1 MKKIIIALIS
11 ILLTFICVTFLVS
24 AIILNGDKILSSF
37 NIIDVDNTS
46 TNFNI
51 KFEKVKA
58 AEYYDIVVYNND
70 NIPIYSKTVY
80 ETKNQ
85 VDLNMLEYNLKYKLV
100 VYAYDKLGDSIA
112 VKNPYKFKYTEPTFS
127 SINDLILNNA
137 EDYKLLIDGDLS
149 KKNYKIVIYDNK
161 YKLKEEKLIS
171 NEYIID
177 KKFYQDIL
185 QKLDVQILDGLTSIS
200 KISLYNKMSPV
211 SDIIITSPANGN
223 ILDYN
228 DVIFTYNG
236 GDNATNYVV
245 EIYNGDQKIKET
257 TVKKNR
263 CVISSELFKK
273 AEKYNIIIKALYKDY
288 EEYTKSANVEFQMN
302 EKETLK
308 PVYINTYHKY
318 VKSGSYIYLNNP
330 NQEGTIFYTID
341 DSDPVVNGI
350 KYNKPLIVKK
360 NITLKTVIMEPKMNN
375 SIVNEFEINIGS
387 KDSYSV
393 YLSPSNQ
400 DMNFGVNSVGY
411 SNEQFE
417 MNDLTNY
424 IEKRLKN
431 YNVKVYRNS
440 PYGNIN
446 LWTADSRYY
455 GVDLHLAIHSN
466 ASPNHDIFGIE
477 TWIHEQSSKTYSLA
491 NLIQDSLINIYY
503 SEEEGFNRGVKYA
516 NGAMG
521 EVNELAVPFGILLE
535 IAHHD
540 NEKDAAWIMQ
550 NKELIGNTIADT
562 ILKYF
567 GLL

>member
-11 ILLTFICVTFLVS
+11 ILFTFIGVTFLVS
-24 AIILNGDKILSSF
+24 AFILNGGKILSSF
-37 NIIDVDNTS
+37 NIIDVENVS
-46 TNFNI
+46 TNFSI

-58 AEYYDIVVYNND
+58 AEYYDIVVYNSD
-70 NIPIYSKTVY
+70 NIPIYSKTIY
-80 ETKNQ
+80 ENENQ
-85 VDLNMLEYNLKYKLV
+85 IDLNMLEYNLKYKLI

-127 SINDLILNNA
+127 SNNDLILNNA
-137 EDYKLLIDGDLS
+137 ENYKILIDGDLS
-149 KKNYKIVIYDNK
+149 KKNYKIAIYDNK

-177 KKFYQDIL
+177 KKFYQDMN
-185 QKLDVQILDGLTSIS
+185 QKLDVQIFDGLTSIS
-200 KISLYNKMSPV
+200 KISLYNKTSPV
-211 SDIIITSPANGN
+211 SDIVITSPASGN

-228 DVIFTYNG
+228 DVVFTYDG
-236 GDNATNYVV
+236 GDNATSYIV
-245 EIYNGDQKIKET
+245 EIYNEDQKIKET

-263 CVISSELFKK
+263 CVISAGLFEK

-288 EEYTKSANVEFQMN
+288 EEYTKSDKVEFQMN

-308 PVYINTYHKY
+308 PVYINSYHKY
-318 VKSGSYIYLNNP
+318 VKAGSYLYLNNP

-341 DSDPVVNGI
+341 GSDPIVNGK
-350 KYNKPLIVKK
+350 KYEKPLLIKK
-360 NITLKTVIMEPKMNN
+360 NMTLKTVIMEPKMNN
-375 SIVNEFEINIGS
+375 SIVNEFEINIGV
-387 KDSYSV
+387 KDTYSV

-400 DMNFGVNSVGY
+400 EMNFGIKSTGY

-417 MNDLTNY
+417 MNDLTNF
-424 IEKRLKN
+424 IEKRLKSHN
-431 YNVKVYRNS
+431 IKVYRNS

-466 ASPNHDIFGIE
+466 ASPSHDVFGIE

-503 SEEEGFNRGVKYA
+503 SEEEIGNRGVKYA

-521 EVNELAVPFGILLE
+521 EVNELAVPFGILIE

-540 NEKDAAWIMQ
+540 YEKDAAWIIQ

-562 ILKYF
+562 ILKYY
-567 GLL
+567 GLI